1 MHLESHSPVGRTS
14 SLELRV
20 LGPMQAIRAGREL
33 PLGGPK
39 QRSVLAVLLLEA
51 GRVVPSERLV
61 DELWRGRPPPG
72 AVKTL
77 RSYVSRLRTLLRPDA
92 ALIARGRGYVLE
104 LEQAQVDAARFELL
118 VGEGQAALARG
129 AARVAADRLRDGLA
143 LWRGRALADLVDVAS
158 LALESRRLEELRLTA
173 LEGCI
178 EAELELG
185 LHAQLVGELETL
197 VAEHP
202 LRERFWRQLVLAL
215 YRCERQADALATYR
229 RARELLAGELGLE
242 PSEELRRL
250 EQAVLRQDVP
260 PVARSTQRHNLP
272 AQLTSFVGREQELAE
287 LEQLLPEARLLTLTG
302 VGGVGKTRLALELAA
317 RVEGFPGGVW
327 LVDLSGIANTALIP
341 QQVAQV
347 LGLRESPNLP
357 LVEILC
363 NHLRKTDV
371 LLLLDNCEHLLPT
384 CAELVETLLRGAPTL
399 RILATSREAVG
410 VAGEV
415 EYALMPL
422 AVPTATT
429 DPKETTAVAAVRLF
443 LERSSATHS
452 VAATPTALATVARIC
467 RDLDGIPLAI
477 ELAAARTRTLS
488 VDEIA
493 AHLDDRFGFLKY
505 WRRVAVPRH
514 QTLKA
519 TMDWSYE
526 LLSEAERE
534 VLSRLSVFAG
544 GFTLQAAAAVC
555 VGADESKALDLVG
568 RLVERSLVVGDL
580 REGETRY
587 RLLETVR
594 QYTAERLAEAGEL
607 DETRRA
613 HALAFLSLA
622 EEAAPTG
629 ESLGRLALEQ
639 DNLRAALAWSL
650 STGEEIGPRLALACS
665 RLWYVREQDEEG
677 RRWLERALEA
687 HPERDGLR
695 AELLGLL
702 GTFMYEAADLRRADA
717 LLSEGLTLARA
728 ESNRALKAR
737 LRVRHADVRLL
748 RGDVGWD
755 EVLRECEQAAVVL
768 ESDGD
773 LSGLADAWVAIGKA
787 RSWIGD
793 DSDQDAFERAGSYA
807 RQSGNQRAELFAL
820 EYLAMS
826 FQDLRVPTDVAIER
840 EEQLLAAA
848 AGDRYTEEAIQ
859 GPLSWIY
866 AFAGRFVEARQAIAR
881 CRALYAETGAWLWW
895 AALAHI
901 AGAIELLAGD
911 PVAAEGVLRETYDAL
926 HAKAEVSYRSTTALW
941 LAESLYEQGRFEEAE
956 RLTAEAETSA
966 HADDFIDQVHLRTLR
981 AKLHARRGNV
991 GAAKRLVDEAR
1002 RITPAGKAQ
1011 LLGEVLL
1018 TNAEVLRRAG
1028 QPRQAASE
1036 LRVALRLYEERRVV
1050 PLADRARTLLDELAA
1065 DSLAQPR

>member
-1 MHLESHSPVGRTS
+1 
-14 SLELRV
+14 
-20 LGPMQAIRAGREL
+20 MQAIRAGRDL

-39 QRSVLAVLLLEA
+39 QRSVLALLLLEA

-61 DELWRGRPPPG
+61 DELWRGSPPPG

-92 ALIARGRGYVLE
+92 ALIARGGGYVLE

-129 AARVAADRLRDGLA
+129 AAGVAADRFREGLA
-143 LWRGRALADLVDVAS
+143 LWRGRALADLVDIAS

-173 LEGCI
+173 LEERI

-250 EQAVLRQDVP
+250 EQAVLRQDLP
-260 PVARSTQRHNLP
+260 PVARRPQPYSLP
-272 AQLTSFVGREQELAE
+272 AQLTSFVGRERELSE
-287 LEQLLPEARLLTLTG
+287 LERLLPGARLLTLTG

-317 RVEGFPGGVW
+317 RLVESVPDGVW
-327 LVDLSGIANTALIP
+327 FVDLSGVVDAALVP
-341 QQVAQV
+341 QQIAQV
-347 LGLRESPNLP
+347 LGLRESSDLP
-357 LVEILC
+357 LVEILR
-363 NHLRKTDV
+363 NHLRKNDL

-384 CAELVETLLRGAPTL
+384 CAELVQTLLQGAPTL

-410 VAGEV
+410 IAGEV
-415 EYALMPL
+415 EYALVPL
-422 AVPTATT
+422 AVPSQAADPQEATA
-429 DPKETTAVAAVRLF
+429 AAAVRLF
-443 LERSSATHS
+443 FERSSATYD
-452 VAATPTALATVARIC
+452 VAASPTTVATVARIC

-493 AHLDDRFGFLKY
+493 AHLDDRFSFLKY

-534 VLSRLSVFAG
+534 VLCRLSVFAG
-544 GFTLQAAAAVC
+544 GFTLRAAAAVC
-555 VGADESKALDLVG
+555 VRGDEATPLDLVG

-580 REGETRY
+580 REDETRY

-594 QYTAERLAEAGEL
+594 QYAAGRLAEAGDV

-613 HALAFLSLA
+613 HAIAFLSLA

-650 STGEEIGPRLALACS
+650 STGEKIGPRLALACS

-677 RRWLERALEA
+677 RRWLERALKA

-702 GTFMYEAADLRRADA
+702 GTFMYEAGDIQRADA
-717 LLSEGLTLARA
+717 LLSEGLTLAQA
-728 ESNRALKAR
+728 ESNRTLEAR
-737 LRVRHADVRLL
+737 LRVRIAVVGLHLL
-748 RGDVGWD
+748 DVGWA
-755 EVLRECEQAAVVL
+755 EVLRECERAAVVL
-768 ESDGD
+768 ESDSD

-787 RSWIGD
+787 RSFLGD
-793 DSDQDAFERAGSYA
+793 DSDQDAFERAASYA
-807 RQSGNQRAELFAL
+807 RRSGNRRAELVAL
-820 EYLAMS
+820 EFLALS
-826 FQDLRVPTDVAIER
+826 FLDLRVPTDAAIER
-840 EEQLLAAA
+840 EEQLLVAA
-848 AGDRYTEEAIQ
+848 AGDHYTEEAIQ
-859 GPLSWIY
+859 GPLSWLY
-866 AFAGRFVEARQAIAR
+866 AFAGRFTEARQAIAR
-881 CRALYAETGAWLWW
+881 CRALYAEIGAWLWW
-895 AALAHI
+895 ASHGHI

-941 LAESLYEQGRFEEAE
+941 LAESVYEQGRFEEAE
-956 RLTAEAETSA
+956 RLTAEAEATA
-966 HADDFIDQVHLRTLR
+966 HPDDFIDQVHLRTLG
-981 AKLHARRGNV
+981 AKLHARRGDV

-1002 RITPAGKAQ
+1002 RITPAEKAQ

-1036 LRVALRLYEERRVV
+1036 LRVALRLYEERQVV
-1050 PLADRARTLLDELAA
+1050 PLADRARTLLEELAT